1 MREVRQRRTPQNL
14 SVRLG
19 VSSLAAQ
26 QELAKQGLGT
36 APERPGG
43 EPPELPE
50 ELTELRDR
58 ELMALFS
65 KLNRWSAHLAYQL
78 SAAQVDERYAGL
90 RVEKLTA
97 LAQIRN
103 KGGSVAAMKSSA
115 WSDEDLVAA
124 KEAEQEAYAYR
135 KLVEALH
142 SAVDGKSFVVSR
154 ELTRRIGRNDRDRR
168 QEKYGDR
175 GDR

>member
-1 MREVRQRRTPQNL
+1 MRNVRRPTNL
-14 SVRLG
+14 TVRLG
-19 VSSLAAQ
+19 ESSLAAHE
-26 QELAKQGLGT
+26 ELMKHGLGT
-36 APERPGG
+36 APKRPDG

-58 ELMALFS
+58 ELMSLFS
-65 KLNRWSAHLAYQL
+65 DLNRWSAHLGYQL

-103 KGGSVAAMKSSA
+103 KGGSVSAMKA
-115 WSDEDLVAA
+115 GAMADEDLVAA
-124 KEAEQEAYAYR
+124 KEEEQKAFAYR
-135 KLVEALH
+135 KLVEALYN
-142 SAVDGKSFVVSR
+142 AVDGKSFVVSR
-154 ELTRRIGRNDRDRR
+154 ELTRRIGRADRDRR
-168 QEKYGDR
+168 QDRVSNR